1 MIALFFRKIMF
12 FFQIN
17 QMIIRLLSLN
27 LGAAPYID
35 STQRYRDTEKKGKSF
50 VPLFLCVD
58 LSALAKFGFA
68 EFEGASGMKIKTSFY
83 FAFHSAF
90 AKFANKNGLNMILST
105 TPNIEGCPIKSYLGV
120 VTGET
125 IIGAN
130 VIKDFKASL
139 TDFFGGRSGSYERTL
154 QEAKN
159 TSMNEMMQRAAAMG
173 ANAIVGIDIDY
184 ETIGQ
189 ANSMLMVATSGT
201 AVII

>member
-68 EFEGASGMKIKTSFY
+68 EFEGGNENKKLRLLFCIPLSF
-83 FAFHSAF
+83 
-90 AKFANKNGLNMILST
+90 
-105 TPNIEGCPIKSYLGV
+105 
-120 VTGET
+120 
-125 IIGAN
+125 
-130 VIKDFKASL
+130 
-139 TDFFGGRSGSYERTL
+139 R
-154 QEAKN
+154 
-159 TSMNEMMQRAAAMG
+159 
-173 ANAIVGIDIDY
+173 
-184 ETIGQ
+184 
-189 ANSMLMVATSGT
+189 
-201 AVII
+201 